1 MTAAAATVVAAPGV
15 TVPSAVPGP
24 TMPGRR
30 VPAPVVL
37 ELPRTVVP
45 APHAWYPASVCGN
58 LCRSSDHIDIAGR
71 LRQASRVVGLIAF
84 AALLLATGPLVA
96 LTPRLI
102 RRRYLVRAARGLL
115 RSIGVDVRIDDRRP
129 FAGSARGLI
138 VANHISYLDIL
149 ALAVISPAHFV
160 AKSDVAS
167 MPVISGLARR
177 LGVITIDRSSLRD
190 LPSAV
195 ESAVAELHRD
205 RSVAVFPE
213 GTTWCGREAGRFR
226 PAFFQAA
233 IDAGVPVMPVRL
245 RFTTAD
251 GAVTSVASFIGED
264 SIADTLRRVLSARG
278 LTLHIT
284 VHEMQLPG
292 TDRRALAARCERL
305 VAA

>member
-1 MTAAAATVVAAPGV
+1 MTAAAATVVTGPVAS
-15 TVPSAVPGP
+15 SAVPTP
-24 TMPGRR
+24 TMSESR
-30 VPAPVVL
+30 VLAPVVL
-37 ELPRTVVP
+37 EMPAPVVR

-58 LCRSSDHIDIAGR
+58 HCRSGDHIDIAGR
-71 LRQASRVVGLIAF
+71 ACRASRLVCLVSF

-96 LTPRLI
+96 LMPRLI
-102 RRRYLVRAARGLL
+102 RRRYLVGAARGLL
-115 RSIGVDVRIDDRRP
+115 RSIGVEVRIDDRRP

-177 LGVITIDRSSLRD
+177 LGVITLDRASLRD

-195 ESAVAELHRD
+195 QSAVTELHRD

-245 RFTTAD
+245 RFTTPD

-264 SIADTLRRVLSARG
+264 SVAETLRRVLSARG

-292 TDRRALAARCERL
+292 TDRRTLAQRCERL